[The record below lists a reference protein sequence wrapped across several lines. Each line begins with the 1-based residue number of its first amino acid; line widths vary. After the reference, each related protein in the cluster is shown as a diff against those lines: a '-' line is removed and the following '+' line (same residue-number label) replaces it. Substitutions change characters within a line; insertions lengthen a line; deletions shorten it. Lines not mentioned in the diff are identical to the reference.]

1 MNSPLSFQE
10 GFEVD
15 TILKDNFEKPNE
27 IPIEIFISHTNWKY
41 TNEKKIISRLTQVPI
56 KINICEFFWNGSAVL
71 LLWA

>member
-27 IPIEIFISHTNWKY
+27 IPIEIFISHTN
-41 TNEKKIISRLTQVPI
+41 
-56 KINICEFFWNGSAVL
+56 
-71 LLWA
+71 